1 MAESPLV
8 AFPSPVSVTV
18 TNLRQVITWVA
29 RRRVRQKFFKRCM
42 RCLACLW
49 DGLDC
54 RPVCCI
60 YHKPCGFDESSDLG
74 NKDDDSSSS
83 SASSEGDKSGGEED
97 DGRARWGPPPPWRC
111 ARQKGYLKAKLT
123 GEHLGCFAGRPV
135 LILSQES
142 IRHRKCYA
150 IVLYV
155 YPCISVICISFCG
168 TLSDVVRRLWFASFL
183 ALLDRRRGY
192 L

>member
-1 MAESPLV
+1 MIDASHGIHRYSSTHDYQYQQWRQKMLKGRYTIWAASGQV
-8 AFPSPVSVTV
+8 LTVTCWDFPSPVSVTV
-18 TNLRQVITWVA
+18 TNLRQVLTWVA

-97 DGRARWGPPPPWRC
+97 DGRARWEPPPPWRC
-111 ARQKGYLKAKLT
+111 ARQKGVRAYTRKLNQ
-123 GEHLGCFAGRPV
+123 PV
-135 LILSQES
+135 S
-142 IRHRKCYA
+142 I
-150 IVLYV
+150 
-155 YPCISVICISFCG
+155 
-168 TLSDVVRRLWFASFL
+168 
-183 ALLDRRRGY
+183 
-192 L
+192 